1 MYRFILLENSF
12 QEYAK
17 RYNVTI
23 SVCVM
28 KGFKKG
34 DIQNSYIFISSNF
47 NVFLQTGYQKRF
59 TFISKYKYTIEIV
72 HRKEKI
78 YFFSSP
84 KLLLTRN

>member
-1 MYRFILLENSF
+1 LYRFILLENSF

-59 TFISKYKYTIEIV
+59 TSHTK
-72 HRKEKI
+72 HP
-78 YFFSSP
+78 FSPFEAYCLERDKATLSHSIQT
-84 KLLLTRN
+84 LIL